1 MSGRLIYLMG
11 PSGSGKDSLLDALRA
26 QQSACRP
33 PNYLEEVAAAAAVT
47 VQRPAQA
54 WQISQRVI
62 TRSAEAAGEDAI
74 GVSLDDFQHQEQ
86 AGAFALSW
94 RANGLAYGIPKII
107 DDWLAAGQDVLV
119 NGSRAYLGEARRRY
133 PGLLALLL
141 TVDSAVLRARLLAR
155 GRETAEQIE
164 QRLARNNQF
173 QSPHAVACAAPVLG
187 SSGSVGEGRVE
198 AMPGVLTLNNS
209 GSLERSVTH
218 LLALMEASR
227 PCA

>member
-26 QQSACRP
+26 HWSACRP
-33 PNYLEEVAAAAAVT
+33 PSGLDEADADAAVT
-47 VQRPAQA
+47 LQRPAQA
-54 WQISQRVI
+54 MQIARRVV
-62 TRSAEAAGEDAI
+62 TRSAEAVGEDAI
-74 GVSLDDFQHQEQ
+74 AVALDDFQRQEQ

-94 RANGLAYGIPKII
+94 RANGLAYGIPRQI

-119 NGSRAYLGEARRRY
+119 NGSRAYLGEARHRY

-141 TVDSAVLRARLLAR
+141 TVDNAVLRARLLAR
-155 GRETAEQIE
+155 GRETPEQIE

-173 QSPHAVACAAPVLG
+173 QSPHAACVAPA
-187 SSGSVGEGRVE
+187 SSSPGRVAE
-198 AMPGVLTLNNS
+198 EQAETIPAVLALDNS
-209 GSLERSVTH
+209 GSLALSVTH
-218 LLALMEASR
+218 LLALIEASR